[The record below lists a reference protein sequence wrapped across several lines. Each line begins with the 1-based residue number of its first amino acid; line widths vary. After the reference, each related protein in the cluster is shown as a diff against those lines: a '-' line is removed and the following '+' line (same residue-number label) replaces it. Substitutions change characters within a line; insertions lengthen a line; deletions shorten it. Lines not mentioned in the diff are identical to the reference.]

1 MQVGGEKEEKDRNGN
16 CEKND
21 MEAIEEEEEIEQLV
35 DHHDKDNQDVSLDD
49 EIRPAINEE
58 DKSADGKSYANDR
71 DTQSDAV
78 LENIEIDT
86 QHDQDFD
93 SKEISTIVKERSR
106 KLTRVPIF
114 KEVVKKVIAQNLRK
128 RMLEVASDFE
138 LKRTNLVEPIIA
150 DPHQDDTKDEP
161 SMKDTTDD
169 TDNIEEDS
177 DITQQDGTLS
187 DMSND
192 VSPRNSQDENSVGN
206 GSVLADDLTDNV
218 AAYEAKIHNLEEELK
233 RRRNAYEQ
241 KLGSMTERLIKLEQR
256 FRTRLDKSKPASG
269 QQVIPDVDALR
280 KSLTE
285 QFTLVDTK
293 VQELQEKVQS
303 VKKQRDDVLA
313 KSDLALENLKIE
325 TGNNLSN
332 LNENDV
338 DTTLEKSNATT
349 KYLTGMKSELL
360 GMNNDIDK
368 RICDIL
374 SVVSDQR
381 RKYKSK
387 FLEVDTEAARVKIMV
402 NSTKGLLENIEKSL
416 EEIEGGKRRNLI
428 FHGLVSEHP
437 ETQIRCR
444 NENKHML

>member
-21 MEAIEEEEEIEQLV
+21 MEAIEREGEIEQLV

-49 EIRPAINEE
+49 DIRPAINEE
-58 DKSADGKSYANDR
+58 DKSADGKSDANDR

-78 LENIEIDT
+78 LENIEMDT

-177 DITQQDGTLS
+177 DRTQQDVTLS
-187 DMSND
+187 DISND
-192 VSPRNSQDENSVGN
+192 ISPRNSLGESSMSNGN
-206 GSVLADDLTDNV
+206 DLSDDLTDIV
-218 AAYEAKIHNLEEELK
+218 AAYEAKILNLEEELK

-293 VQELQEKVQS
+293 VRELQEKVQS

-437 ETQIRCR
+437 ENQIRCR